1 MPASHDTYT
10 RQQGSRNTYDVEY
23 TALRYKISLGGK
35 VLKNIQLDIHTTPA
49 LDPDA
54 AWSRAV
60 SDIEF
65 LRGMPE
71 A

>member
-49 LDPDA
+49 LDPDS

-60 SDIEF
+60 SEIEF

-71 A
+71 N